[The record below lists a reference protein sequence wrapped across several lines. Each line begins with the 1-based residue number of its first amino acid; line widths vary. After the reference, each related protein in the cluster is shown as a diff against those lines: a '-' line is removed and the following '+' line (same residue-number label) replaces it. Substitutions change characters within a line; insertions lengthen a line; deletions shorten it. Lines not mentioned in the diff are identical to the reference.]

1 MCAGIKGSS
10 ALLYMQSGN
19 LLSRDQVQ
27 GLMDFPTSQSLY
39 TLIYELDRQL
49 LDSKM
54 LPIGKGA
61 GQIYIWG

>member
-1 MCAGIKGSS
+1 
-10 ALLYMQSGN
+10 
-19 LLSRDQVQ
+19 
-27 GLMDFPTSQSLY
+27 MDFPTSQSLY